1 MLRLLLAALVASNL
15 LFFGYTGGWFDGV
28 LGLRSLGDREPER
41 LARQVRPESVR
52 ILSAGA
58 SASATAGCYEA
69 GPFAGDDAVAAESVL
84 KATLPA
90 DSWTDEPSQGPAV
103 AGPAVSH
110 VYRVPSADAALATRL
125 AALRLAPPGR
135 GFTPCAKPPAR

>member
-1 MLRLLLAALVASNL
+1 MLRLLLAALVAANL
-15 LFFGYTGGWFDGV
+15 LFFGYTSGWFDGV
-28 LGLRSLGDREPER
+28 LGLHSLGDREPER

-69 GPFAGDDAVAAESVL
+69 GPFAGDDATAAESAL
-84 KATLPA
+84 KATLA
-90 DSWTDEPSQGPAV
+90 VGSWTDEAGQSPATTGPAT
-103 AGPAVSH
+103 SH
-110 VYRVPSADAALATRL
+110 VYRVASADAALAARL
-125 AALRLAPPGR
+125 AGLRLGPPGR